1 MTQENMLKKA
11 AKHATRITQNDQLS
25 AGFAFIEDNDL
36 TDYVD
41 DLIRV
46 LDCCESVEDLARLF
60 SNTPNAKPRSEPSFS
75 MADRFKL
82 DQIYR
87 HMDGT
92 LETPQD
98 RSLTLIWKPNE
109 SKYGILYL
117 GERVVKS
124 FKRKAGNQIALIEAF
139 DKSSWMSRIDNPF
152 MKICNNNF
160 EAATEALRNATDSL
174 TSSAE
179 HIDFG
184 TANGRLKATWMLRG

>member
-1 MTQENMLKKA
+1 MTQEDLLKKA
-11 AKHATRITQNDQLS
+11 GKNATRITQNDQLS
-25 AGFAFIEDNDL
+25 AGFAFIENSDL
-36 TDYVD
+36 TEYVD

-75 MADRFKL
+75 RADRFKL
-82 DQIYR
+82 DRIYR
-87 HMDGT
+87 HLEGT
-92 LETPQD
+92 LEIPQD
-98 RSLTLIWKPNE
+98 RNETLIWRPDE

-124 FKRKAGNQIALIEAF
+124 FKRNAGNQIALIEAF
-139 DKSSWMSRIDNPF
+139 DKSDWASRIDNPF
-152 MKICNNNF
+152 MEICNNNF

-184 TANGRLKATWMLRG
+184 TADGRMKATWMLRD